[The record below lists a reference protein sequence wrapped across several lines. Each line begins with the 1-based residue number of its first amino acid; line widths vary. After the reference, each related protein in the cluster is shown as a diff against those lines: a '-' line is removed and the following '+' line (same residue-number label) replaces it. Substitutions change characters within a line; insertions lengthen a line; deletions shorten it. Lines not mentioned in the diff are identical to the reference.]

1 MLWFSKKK
9 KGFQKKNGGDN
20 KTLPLEFAQVV
31 PGISAYSNE
40 KNELIAA
47 FPPKMPDKV
56 PSMIYVYTDIVEP
69 SYLGG
74 QSASLLDI
82 IPRREIYSKNRTFTT
97 FKHVS
102 KCVIDSISATLM
114 DQFGNP
120 VPFADDVN
128 VTMVLHF
135 KKIF

>member
-1 MLWFSKKK
+1 
-9 KGFQKKNGGDN
+9 
-20 KTLPLEFAQVV
+20 
-31 PGISAYSNE
+31 
-40 KNELIAA
+40 
-47 FPPKMPDKV
+47 MPDKV